1 MFDLL
6 KGTYEMAVGSTLIP
20 TELLGDLSPNYEE
33 GTLEAETQAGRIS
46 TPSGKA
52 DTSEFTFTL
61 FLPKA
66 NAQQYLGLLWP
77 DAYNEPTAAKQASGN
92 IVFSTD
98 ACSSRTPVKYNIHSI
113 CDSTDDN
120 DFHIFAGVAKI
131 AFNPTLST
139 SEVASFEVTVYM
151 QPDENGDRL
160 RFGTGDL
167 SQPSIYDVTTQTTI
181 PVVTPSA

>member
-6 KGTYEMAVGSTLIP
+6 KGTYELAVGSTLIP
-20 TELLGDLSPNYEE
+20 AELLGDLSPNYQE
-33 GTLEAETQAGRIS
+33 GVLEAETQAGKIS

-61 FLPKA
+61 FLPRN
-66 NAQQYLGLLWP
+66 NAQQYLGVLWP
-77 DAYNEPTAAKQASGN
+77 DAYNEPTAAAQASGN

-98 ACSSRTPVKYNIHSI
+98 ACGSRTPQKMNIHSI

-120 DFHIFAGVAKI
+120 DFHIFAGVARI
-131 AFNPTLST
+131 LFNPTLST

-151 QPDENGDRL
+151 QPNENGDRF
-160 RFGTGDL
+160 RFGTGNL
-167 SQPSIYDVTTQTTI
+167 AVPSIYDVTTQETVPI
-181 PVVTPSA
+181 AVSA